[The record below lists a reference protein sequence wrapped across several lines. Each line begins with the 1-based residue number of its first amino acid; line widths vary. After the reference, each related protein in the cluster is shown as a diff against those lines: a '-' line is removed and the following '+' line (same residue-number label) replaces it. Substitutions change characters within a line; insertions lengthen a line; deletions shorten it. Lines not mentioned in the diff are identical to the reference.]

1 MLDAGKVQYFI
12 RYDSFFKTVLVGK
25 IEGKRREEV
34 VGLGAAISIKLRK
47 KLVSLSIMRSRRW
60 LM

>member
-12 RYDSFFKTVLVGK
+12 RYDSFSKTVLVGK

-34 VGLGAAISIKLRK
+34 VGLGAAISIKLRN

>member
-12 RYDSFFKTVLVGK
+12 RYDSLFKTVLVGK

-34 VGLGAAISIKLRK
+34 VGLGAAISIKLRN